1 MDHFV
6 RERDADPVSRPGRG
20 AHEGAAR
27 PDAGTVRREW
37 GLILL
42 NGLKNSIT
50 NLTNGFIPHFTN
62 YVKCGIICI
71 NFSDWMRYG
80 EKYL

>member
-1 MDHFV
+1 MVFFM
-6 RERDADPVSRPGRG
+6 
-20 AHEGAAR
+20 
-27 PDAGTVRREW
+27 
-37 GLILL
+37 LIEIFYILTNIL
-42 NGLKNSIT
+42 NKNSIT

-62 YVKCGIICI
+62 YVKCGTICI

>member
-1 MDHFV
+1 MVFFM
-6 RERDADPVSRPGRG
+6 
-20 AHEGAAR
+20 
-27 PDAGTVRREW
+27 
-37 GLILL
+37 LIDIFYILTNIL
-42 NGLKNSIT
+42 NKNSIT